1 MTAAEPGVSAT
12 IRLPN
17 IDFQDERPSR
27 GGAAGDSAWASR
39 GSAGAGVVVVA
50 GAATQLGLHFIRLLI
65 ESRDF
70 GSILVR
76 GLVPSTPAAGSA
88 VPEQLQKARRALDRF
103 CGEDTSRRVELVS
116 VPYFS
121 HAYASVA
128 VDSTVGS
135 SLDPRLGIRPGT
147 LLQSQC
153 LQRAALRKAMAGC
166 LYVISCWGSELQPVF
181 RSNGGELGDGD
192 GARGVADVVGA
203 EYGSIASLLSEA
215 ARQSA
220 VHFVHVSAILG
231 QSTDSGSKRVGGIRH
246 WWSSWSLSALLYRSS
261 NEQALL
267 WKERAEHLV
276 RRAGVPERFGG
287 CGLPYTIIR
296 LAPLTPRMR
305 PKRIGSALLYRDAI
319 AVGSSATAE
328 VTISQ
333 IAGSIDCRR
342 RTSIGCSAGQEQL
355 HWGPIWEP
363 RRPRPVFAD
372 VEASLLDPGR
382 EDLSGCTRATLK
394 LDPVDA
400 ARVVLFCMGNS
411 ATLGTSFE
419 VRGRE
424 IDDDAGSGD
433 SGDASSGS
441 HSAADKLPDLLAPL
455 LPDDAL
461 HLPYSDDEA
470 FLLCPRSSSSLRSDA
485 PTSMWGDLSTEVQG
499 STLPVSNSRAI
510 SSCAATLVRVAP
522 WSRVIAAE
530 KIALIDDSTNARMPH
545 PLARDSEWE
554 PFVCY
559 TVRMQLV
566 LPLLHPQEGTLATDT
581 RDRDHTLPLEAANID
596 ASAGASASLKC
607 TKPSG
612 ELQNWFVCFR
622 FTDFVR
628 LQQALE
634 RNISVRQQQQD
645 AWAYQRKQQQYVT
658 HAFMDEQQ
666 DREYKTVASTGGS
679 PLGEAPAAAASCAEF
694 HAGELLQHDRKLV
707 MELRA
712 LLPPARWFKTE
723 DDVVL
728 ERRTALQAYLDLAL
742 QAKGSGETL
751 EPVCSS
757 ASDGTVPTVVVSRG
771 DADAQ
776 CAGDLVQ
783 RWVSIAFARCA
794 SASAFSATT

>member
-1 MTAAEPGVSAT
+1 MTELGVSAT
-12 IRLPN
+12 IRLPSF
-17 IDFQDERPSR
+17 DFNEDERPSR
-27 GGAAGDSAWASR
+27 GGAAADSAWASSC
-39 GSAGAGVVVVA
+39 SAGAGVVVVA

-76 GLVPSTPAAGSA
+76 GLVPSTPTADSA
-88 VPEQLQKARRALDRF
+88 MPDEQLRKARRALDRF
-103 CGEDTSRRVELVS
+103 CGEDTARRVDLVS

-121 HAYASVA
+121 HGYASVA

-153 LQRAALRKAMAGC
+153 LQRAALRKAMTGC

-231 QSTDSGSKRVGGIRH
+231 QSFDSGSEQRGGIRR
-246 WWSSWSLSALLYRSS
+246 WWSSWSLSALLYRST

-276 RRAGVPERFGG
+276 RRAGAPESCGG

-305 PKRIGSALLYRDAI
+305 TKRIGSALLYSDAI

-333 IAGSIDCRR
+333 IAGSTACRR
-342 RTSIGCSAGQEQL
+342 RTAIGRSADLEQL

-363 RRPRPVFAD
+363 RRPRPVFAEGG
-372 VEASLLDPGR
+372 EAMLTDPGL
-382 EDLSGCTRATLK
+382 ETSASAALK

-419 VRGRE
+419 VCGRE
-424 IDDDAGSGD
+424 IDNDAGSG
-433 SGDASSGS
+433 SSIDARSESR
-441 HSAADKLPDLLAPL
+441 SAAVVLPDLLAPL
-455 LPDDAL
+455 LPDDEL
-461 HLPYSDDEA
+461 QLPNSDDEA
-470 FLLCPRSSSSLRSDA
+470 FLLSSSSSQRT
-485 PTSMWGDLSTEVQG
+485 PMSMWGDTSQT
-499 STLPVSNSRAI
+499 SNDQAV
-510 SSCAATLVRVAP
+510 SSCAVTVVRVAP

-530 KIALIDDSTNARMPH
+530 KIALIDDSNNARIPH
-545 PLARDSEWE
+545 PLARDNEWE

-559 TVRMQLV
+559 TVMMQLV
-566 LPLLHPQEGTLATDT
+566 LPLVQAQTGTSAVDT
-581 RDRDHTLPLEAANID
+581 RGHVPHFPAVTAD
-596 ASAGASASLKC
+596 ASAGASTSVEC
-607 TKPSG
+607 KPSG
-612 ELQNWFVCFR
+612 ELQDWLVCFR

-628 LQQALE
+628 LQEALE
-634 RNISVRQQQQD
+634 RNISDRQQQQD
-645 AWAYQRKQQQYVT
+645 ACTHQLQQEQQHVT
-658 HAFMDEQQ
+658 HFFMDEQQ
-666 DREYKTVASTGGS
+666 EWEHGTAASIRGS
-679 PLGEAPAAAASCAEF
+679 PLRGEAAAAASCTESHTAEILK
-694 HAGELLQHDRKLV
+694 GDRKLV
-707 MELRA
+707 TGLRA
-712 LLPPARWFKTE
+712 LLPPSRWFKTE
-723 DDVVL
+723 DAVVL
-728 ERRTALQAYLDLAL
+728 ERRAALQAYLDLAL
-742 QAKGSGETL
+742 QAKVSDRIT
-751 EPVCSS
+751 EPVCFSTS
-757 ASDGTVPTVVVSRG
+757 VGAAVSHVAASPG
-771 DADAQ
+771 DADVH
-776 CAGDLVQ
+776 CSGDLVQ
-783 RWVSIAFARCA
+783 RWVSTAFARCA
-794 SASAFSATT
+794 SVRASSADT